1 LSKKQYFLSLRTR
14 LLLFIF
20 LIAFTP
26 LMIVTFIS
34 WRYTEKLAEDITY
47 SHLNSITQN
56 KSKAIARWVVERI
69 TDVRIMAD
77 SKALYSMDAYEID
90 KHIESMKVHYLDYK
104 RTLLVDSQGNI
115 IADTST
121 KKENYR
127 NKDWFQ
133 EAMNQGEYISDAFW
147 DKDELMF
154 LIAVAVNKDRRPI
167 GVLCEFI
174 GLQYLNDFATD
185 ITLGESGESY
195 LVNKNGLIIA
205 HKDKKRI
212 LGNKII
218 DLELLM
224 QSSEGSKRLKVY
236 QNYLGVEVI
245 GVQTWINQQKIA
257 KFALPQWL
265 FIAEQETS
273 EIFAE
278 INKYKIGIIILFLF
292 LFCVV
297 IFEGFL
303 ISWSIVRPIRKLVD
317 ATSSIAKGNFNEQLE
332 IDRMDEIGRLTDGF
346 NNMAKRLRDY
356 YDKLENRII
365 STRGELEKVSDELK
379 RSKEILDRS
388 EKLVSLGQVSAGMAH
403 EIRTP
408 LTSIKLFIQT
418 LEATLPPDDETLDD
432 FAIIK
437 KEIERLEDIINRFLD
452 FARPAKPKFE
462 NVNINQILSEA
473 INLIKTRIKNG
484 IVIKAEYKKDLPSIF
499 GDSKQLRQV
508 FLNMLINS
516 IEAMPDGGSITI
528 TTNMITLSDSQK
540 RLLKITI
547 ADTGYGIET
556 DLIKYIFDPFFTTK
570 DLGTGMGLAIAFTV
584 IEQHGGM
591 IDVESEPSK
600 GTAFMIYLPL
610 I

>member
-14 LLLFIF
+14 LILFIF
-20 LIAFTP
+20 LIAFAP
-26 LMIVTFIS
+26 LMTVTFIS
-34 WRYTEKLAEDITY
+34 WRYTEKLAEDILY

-56 KSKAIARWVVERI
+56 KSKAIVRWIIERI
-69 TDVRIMAD
+69 ADVRIMAD
-77 SKALYSMDAYEID
+77 SKALYSMNAQEID
-90 KHIESMKVHYLDYK
+90 KHIESMKTHYLDYK
-104 RTLLVDSQGNI
+104 RTLFVDSQGNT
-115 IADTST
+115 IADTLN
-121 KKENYR
+121 KQENYR

-133 EAMNQGEYISDAFW
+133 DAMNQGEYISDAFL

-167 GVLCEFI
+167 GVLCEFV
-174 GLQYLNDFATD
+174 GLQYLNDFASD
-185 ITLGESGESY
+185 ITLGESGKSY

-205 HKDKKRI
+205 HEDKNRI

-224 QSSEGSKRLKVY
+224 LPSEESKKLKVY
-236 QNYLGVEVI
+236 QNYLGVEVM
-245 GVQTWINQQKIA
+245 GVQTWINQQKMA
-257 KFALPQWL
+257 KFVLPQWL
-265 FIAEQETS
+265 LIAEQETS

-297 IFEGFL
+297 ILEGFL

-317 ATSSIAKGNFNEQLE
+317 ATSSIAKGNFSEQLE
-332 IDRMDEIGRLTDGF
+332 IDRMDEIGRLTDAF

-356 YDKLENRII
+356 YDKLENGII

-379 RSKEILDRS
+379 KSKKVLDRS
-388 EKLVSLGQVSAGMAH
+388 EKLVSLGQISAGMAH

-418 LEATLPPDDETLDD
+418 LEATLLPDDETLDD

-437 KEIERLEDIINRFLD
+437 KEIERMEDIINRFLD
-452 FARPAKPKFE
+452 FARPAEPKFE
-462 NVNINQILSEA
+462 SVNINQILSEA
-473 INLIKTRIKNG
+473 INLIKTRIKNE
-484 IVIKAEYKKDLPSIF
+484 IVLKTKYEKISSIS
-499 GDSKQLRQV
+499 GDNNQLRQV
-508 FLNMLINS
+508 FLNMLINA
-516 IEAMPDGGSITI
+516 IEAMPNGGSITI
-528 TTNMITLSDSQK
+528 ATNIITLSDSQK

-547 ADTGYGIET
+547 ADTGYGIKP

-591 IDVESEPSK
+591 IEVQSKPSQ
-600 GTAFMIYLPL
+600 GTTFMIYLPL

>member
-1 LSKKQYFLSLRTR
+1 MT
-14 LLLFIF
+14 
-20 LIAFTP
+20 
-26 LMIVTFIS
+26 VTFIS
-34 WRYTEKLAEDITY
+34 WRYTEKLAEDILY

-56 KSKAIARWVVERI
+56 KSKAIVRWIIERI
-69 TDVRIMAD
+69 ADVRIMAD
-77 SKALYSMDAYEID
+77 SKALYSMNAQEID
-90 KHIESMKVHYLDYK
+90 KHIESMKTHYLDYK
-104 RTLLVDSQGNI
+104 RTLFVDSQGNT
-115 IADTST
+115 IADTLN
-121 KKENYR
+121 KQENYR

-133 EAMNQGEYISDAFW
+133 DAMNQGEYISDAFL

-167 GVLCEFI
+167 GVLCEFV
-174 GLQYLNDFATD
+174 GLQYLNDFASD
-185 ITLGESGESY
+185 ITLGESGKSY

-205 HKDKKRI
+205 HEDKNRI

-224 QSSEGSKRLKVY
+224 LPSEESKKLKVY
-236 QNYLGVEVI
+236 QNYLGVEVM
-245 GVQTWINQQKIA
+245 GVQTWINQQKMA
-257 KFALPQWL
+257 KFVLPQWL
-265 FIAEQETS
+265 LIAEQETS

-297 IFEGFL
+297 ILEGFL

-317 ATSSIAKGNFNEQLE
+317 ATSSIAKGNFSEQLE
-332 IDRMDEIGRLTDGF
+332 IDRMDEIGRLTDAF

-356 YDKLENRII
+356 YDKLENGII

-379 RSKEILDRS
+379 KSKKVLDRS
-388 EKLVSLGQVSAGMAH
+388 EKLVSLGQISAGMAH

-418 LEATLPPDDETLDD
+418 LEATLLPDDETLDD

-437 KEIERLEDIINRFLD
+437 KEIERMEDIINRFLD
-452 FARPAKPKFE
+452 FARPAEPKFE
-462 NVNINQILSEA
+462 SVNINQILSEA
-473 INLIKTRIKNG
+473 INLIKTRIKNE
-484 IVIKAEYKKDLPSIF
+484 IVLKTKYEKISSIS
-499 GDSKQLRQV
+499 GDNNQLRQV
-508 FLNMLINS
+508 FLNMLINA
-516 IEAMPDGGSITI
+516 IEAMPNGGSITI
-528 TTNMITLSDSQK
+528 ATNIITLSDSQK

-547 ADTGYGIET
+547 ADTGYGIKP

-591 IDVESEPSK
+591 IEVQSK
-600 GTAFMIYLPL
+600 HSQGTTFMIYLPL

>member
-1 LSKKQYFLSLRTR
+1 
-14 LLLFIF
+14 
-20 LIAFTP
+20 
-26 LMIVTFIS
+26 MIVTFIS

-224 QSSEGSKRLKVY
+224 QSSEGSKKLKVY
-236 QNYLGVEVI
+236 QNYLGVEVM
-245 GVQTWINQQKIA
+245 GVQTWINQQKMA
-257 KFALPQWL
+257 KFVLPQWL
-265 FIAEQETS
+265 LIAEQETS

-297 IFEGFL
+297 ILEGFL

-317 ATSSIAKGNFNEQLE
+317 ATSSIAKGNFSEQLE
-332 IDRMDEIGRLTDGF
+332 IDRMDEIGRLTDAF

-356 YDKLENRII
+356 YDKLENGII

-379 RSKEILDRS
+379 KSKKVLDRS
-388 EKLVSLGQVSAGMAH
+388 EKLVSLGQISAGMAH

-418 LEATLPPDDETLDD
+418 LEATLLPDDETLDD

-437 KEIERLEDIINRFLD
+437 KEIERMEDIINRFLD
-452 FARPAKPKFE
+452 FARPAEPKFE
-462 NVNINQILSEA
+462 SVNINQILSEA
-473 INLIKTRIKNG
+473 INLIKTRIKNE
-484 IVIKAEYKKDLPSIF
+484 IVLKTKYEKISSIS
-499 GDSKQLRQV
+499 GDNNQLRQV
-508 FLNMLINS
+508 FLNMLINA
-516 IEAMPDGGSITI
+516 IEAMPNGGSITI
-528 TTNMITLSDSQK
+528 ATNIITLSDSQK

-547 ADTGYGIET
+547 ADTGYGIKP

-591 IDVESEPSK
+591 IEVQSKPSQ
-600 GTAFMIYLPL
+600 GTTFMIYLPL